1 MIMYIQNS
9 YGASYGYYSIS
20 GLSKEQ
26 LDFLQNGLKLL
37 SIVTNAR
44 IICAPYDVSR
54 EKKEYTERL
63 TKTADELNDV
73 VNKYFSAGVDN
84 NE

>member
-1 MIMYIQNS
+1 MYIQNL
-9 YGASYGYYSIS
+9 YGTSHGYSIN
-20 GLSKEQ
+20 GLSKEE

-44 IICAPYDVSR
+44 IICAPYDISR

-63 TKTADELNDV
+63 TKTADEFN
-73 VNKYFSAGVDN
+73 NAIEHYFSVGGDN
-84 NE
+84 SE